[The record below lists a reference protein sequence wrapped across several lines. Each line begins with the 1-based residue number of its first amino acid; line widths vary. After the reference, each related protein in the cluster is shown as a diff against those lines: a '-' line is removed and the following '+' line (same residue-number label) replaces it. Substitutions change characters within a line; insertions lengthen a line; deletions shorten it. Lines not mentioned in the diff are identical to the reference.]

1 MRNFQKL
8 IFLLLAIS
16 TLLIPACSIGP
27 KAIDYDED
35 QCQRCKMIIS
45 QKQFGAELITQKG
58 RIYKYDAI
66 ECLIP
71 EVLKNG
77 ADHYSHI
84 LVTDYYQPGTLISAM
99 DAHYLV
105 SEDLPSPMGGFLSAY
120 SSLNDARQAENQY
133 HGEVYDWSKILET
146 FK

>member
-1 MRNFQKL
+1 MTKL
-8 IFLLLAIS
+8 YYILAIS
-16 TLLIPACSIGP
+16 LIALFACSSGP

-35 QCQRCKMIIS
+35 QCHRCKMIIS

-58 RIYKYDAI
+58 RVYKYDAI

-77 ADHYSHI
+77 TEYYSHL
-84 LVTDYYQPGTLISAM
+84 LVTDYNEPGNLISAL
-99 DAHYLV
+99 DAQFLV
-105 SEDLPSPMGGFLSAY
+105 SEALPSPMGGFLSAY
-120 SSLNDARQAENQY
+120 STAEKAHSAKMKY
-133 HGEVYDWSKILET
+133 SGTVHDWPSIIES